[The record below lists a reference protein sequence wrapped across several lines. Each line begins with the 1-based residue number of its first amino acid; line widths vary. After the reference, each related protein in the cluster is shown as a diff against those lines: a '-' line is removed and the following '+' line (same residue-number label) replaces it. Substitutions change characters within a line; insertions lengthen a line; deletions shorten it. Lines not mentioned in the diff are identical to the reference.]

1 MLSSVPPPEAF
12 RPVEISWMIFPVGT
26 PSSSTRLGR
35 LPGCSFPARRG
46 RCPPRPPSVCDQA
59 GDGALRCGGG
69 GRRGK
74 EGLGSAVRDHCCQ
87 LRRRKEEQYGR
98 HRRRNNAFLRCTHA
112 RSSQPCMSTKRRLH
126 VLAAASSSMDPT
138 RGRAARCSHRT
149 TSIHPNRTCRRAFSQ
164 NLKETTPGC
173 L

>member
-1 MLSSVPPPEAF
+1 LSTGKKKTHTEYTLTKNMLSSVPPPEAF

-126 VLAAASSSMDPT
+126 VHGSYSRTSSKMFS
-138 RGRAARCSHRT
+138 SHDV
-149 TSIHPNRTCRRAFSQ
+149 H
-164 NLKETTPGC
+164 TP
-173 L
+173 